1 MDPRKLSTQELIKL
15 FLATRDEALWAEFM
29 RRFQPVIAG
38 VIVKRHFRRAGR
50 PEPDRV
56 DDLVQETYRKIC
68 TDDFGVLRN
77 FEFRNENSLAFPCF
91 LKVMASN
98 VVEDYF
104 RQKNNEKNGGGLVE
118 EDIEV
123 VQMTVAE
130 PSDSSQSI
138 FNRIQIQE
146 IDNCLQQLAA
156 EPNFARDHKIFWLYY
171 RDGLTAQAISQVP
184 DMGLTVK
191 GVESTLLRLIK
202 WLRSKLK

>member
-15 FLATRDEALWAEFM
+15 FLARRDEDLWAEFM

-38 VIVKRHFRRAGR
+38 VIVKRLFRRVKRA
-50 PEPDRV
+50 DSDLV

-68 TDDFGVLRN
+68 NDDFVVLRN
-77 FEFRNENSLAFPCF
+77 FEFRGENPLAFPCF

-98 VVEDYF
+98 RVEDYF
-104 RQKNNEKNGGGLVE
+104 RQKNNDKNGGGLVE

-123 VQMTVAE
+123 VQMTASA

-138 FNRIQIQE
+138 FKRIQLQE
-146 IDNCLQQLAA
+146 IETCLQQLAG

-171 RDGLTAQAISQVP
+171 RDGFTAQAISQLP

-202 WLRSKLK
+202 WLRDKLK

>member
-15 FLATRDEALWAEFM
+15 FLATRDEVLWAEFM

-38 VIVKRHFRRAGR
+38 VIVKRLFRRVGQAN
-50 PEPDRV
+50 PDLV

-68 TDDFGVLRN
+68 NDDFAALLN
-77 FEFRNENSLAFPCF
+77 FEFRNENALAFPCF
-91 LKVMASN
+91 LKVMAAN
-98 VVEDYF
+98 VVEDYL

-123 VQMTVAE
+123 VQMTVAAQ
-130 PSDSSQSI
+130 SDSSQSI
-138 FNRIQIQE
+138 YNRIQIQE
-146 IDNCLQQLAA
+146 IETCLQQLAG

-171 RDGLTAQAISQVP
+171 RDGFTAQAISQLP
-184 DMGLTVK
+184 GMGLTVK

-202 WLRSKLK
+202 WLRDKLK